1 MTVALLAGIGL
12 LGGLG
17 ATGRFLL
24 DGAVASRLGRGFP
37 FGTLAVNLTGT
48 FALGVLDGAA
58 VGGDA
63 ERLAGIGFLGAYT
76 TFSTWALEAHRLGE
90 DGRSR
95 LGLANLAVSL
105 ALGLGCAW
113 LGRRLGVALWTR

>member
-1 MTVALLAGIGL
+1 MTLAAIAV

-17 ATGRFLL
+17 AIARFLL
-24 DGAVASRLGRGFP
+24 DGAVASRLGRAFP
-37 FGTLAVNLTGT
+37 FGTLAVNLTGA
-48 FALGVLDGAA
+48 FALGALDGAA
-58 VGGDA
+58 VGGEA
-63 ERLAGIGFLGAYT
+63 LRLAGVGFLGGYT

-90 DGRSR
+90 DGRIR

-113 LGRRLGVALWTR
+113 LGRELGAAL

>member
-1 MTVALLAGIGL
+1 VILVGIAI

-17 ATGRFLL
+17 AMGRFLL
-24 DGAVASRLGRGFP
+24 DGAVSSRVGRAFP
-37 FGTLAVNLTGT
+37 FGTLAVNLTGS

-63 ERLAGIGFLGAYT
+63 LRLAGVGLIGAYT

-90 DGRSR
+90 DGRTR
-95 LGLANLAVSL
+95 LGLANLLVSL
-105 ALGLGCAW
+105 ALGIAIAW
-113 LGRRLGVALWTR
+113 IGHEVGTTL

>member
-1 MTVALLAGIGL
+1 VTLAVVAGIGL

-17 ATGRFLL
+17 AIGRFLL
-24 DGAVASRLGRGFP
+24 DGAVSSRVGGAFP

-48 FALGVLDGAA
+48 FALGALYGAA

-63 ERLAGIGFLGAYT
+63 LRLAGIGFLGAYT

-90 DGRSR
+90 DGRAR
-95 LGLANLAVSL
+95 LGVANLAVSL

-113 LGRRLGVALWTR
+113 LGRALGAAL

>member
-1 MTVALLAGIGL
+1 MTLAAIAV

-17 ATGRFLL
+17 ALARFLL
-24 DGAVASRLGRGFP
+24 DGAVASQLGRAFP
-37 FGTLAVNLTGT
+37 FGTLAVNLTGA
-48 FALGVLDGAA
+48 FALGALDGAA

-63 ERLAGIGFLGAYT
+63 LRLAGVGFLGAYT

-90 DGRSR
+90 DGRIR
-95 LGLANLAVSL
+95 LGLANLGVSL

-113 LGRRLGVALWTR
+113 LGRQLGAAL